1 MKFKHILWGVAL
13 LGIFAAVGCGSSS
26 DSTTTSSTTDT
37 SGGKSGGAGLKKK
50 AYKIVMI
57 AKSSSNPVFAAA
69 QIGANDAAKELGAK
83 NKVDITIDWQTPND
97 EDPQVQAQRIGQAVT
112 SGADAILVS
121 CSNAE
126 ILTGAIDDAVKAGVP
141 VMTFDSDAPKSKRFA
156 FYGANDEE
164 AGAQVMSELA
174 KVTGGKGNV
183 AILAGNQNAPNLQK
197 RVQGVKDEAKK
208 YPGIKIVGVFNHPET
223 AEDAS
228 AEVTKDMNAH
238 PEISAWAMIGGWP
251 LFATSLLTLDP
262 AKVKIVAV
270 DALPQELPYVEK
282 GIAPVLLAQ
291 PVYDW
296 GYKSVGFIVDKVI
309 LNKEVAAVNKM
320 ELVRVSMDNLG
331 DWAQTLQ
338 KWGFKPDP
346 KYLAMAKK
354 K

>member
-1 MKFKHILWGVAL
+1 MFGAAMFAL
-13 LGIFAAVGCGSSS
+13 LGVVGCGSS
-26 DSTTTSSTTDT
+26 DSSSTTPPAD
-37 SGGKSGGAGLKKK
+37 GGANTKVGAGPKKK
-50 AYKIVMI
+50 DYKIVMI
-57 AKSSSNPVFAAA
+57 AKSSSNPVFTAA
-69 QIGANDAAKELGAK
+69 QTGANDAAKELGTK
-83 NKVDITIDWQTPND
+83 NGVNITIDWRTPND

-112 SGADAILVS
+112 GGADAILVS

-174 KVTGGKGNV
+174 KITNGKGNV

-208 YPGIKIVGVFNHPET
+208 YPGIKIVGVFNHAET

-238 PEISAWAMIGGWP
+238 PEITAWAMIGGWP

-262 AKVKIVAV
+262 TKVKIVSI
-270 DALPQELPYVEK
+270 DALPQELPYIEK

-296 GYKSVGFIVDKVI
+296 GYKSVGFIVDKLI
-309 LNKEVAAVNKM
+309 LQKDVPAVNKM
-320 ELVRVSMDNLG
+320 DLVRVSNENLG
-331 DWAQTLQ
+331 EWAGTLQ
-338 KWGFKPDP
+338 KWGFKVDE
-346 KYLAMAKK
+346 KYLALQKK